1 MLGLVPAL
9 GPDILVP
16 LFSISLLYLQTF
28 LQGRYSPPVTEMRPL
43 RPERR
48 GHVPED
54 AQHKRG
60 QQ

>member
-28 LQGRYSPPVTEMRPL
+28 LQGRYSPPCYRDEATEARE
-43 RPERR
+43 ERSL
-48 GHVPED
+48 
-54 AQHKRG
+54 A
-60 QQ
+60 